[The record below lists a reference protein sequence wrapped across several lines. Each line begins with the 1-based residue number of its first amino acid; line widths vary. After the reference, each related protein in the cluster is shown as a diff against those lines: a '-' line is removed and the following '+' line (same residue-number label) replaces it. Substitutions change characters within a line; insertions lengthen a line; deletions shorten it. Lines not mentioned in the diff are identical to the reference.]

1 MRKYKVAWADGTT
14 KEVEGSKITVY
25 IGNLGYEFIIHER
38 LIYSC
43 AYELSDKAS
52 GLHICSLLEYM
63 PAANRDKRL
72 AAKLAIS
79 ALLEKHGV
87 DYVRNVLDNALK
99 LESKP

>member
-1 MRKYKVAWADGTT
+1 MRKYKVALADGTT
-14 KEVEGSKITVY
+14 KDIEGSKITIY
-25 IGNLGYEFIIHER
+25 IKNLGYEFIIHKS

-63 PAANRDKRL
+63 PAANGDARL

-79 ALLEKHGV
+79 DLIKTKGAEK
-87 DYVRNVLDNALK
+87 LIMALK
-99 LESKP
+99 NAPKIGA

>member
-25 IGNLGYEFIIHER
+25 IGNIGYEFIIHES

-72 AAKLAIS
+72 AAKLAIADIVKTRGAEKVLS
-79 ALLEKHGV
+79 ALK
-87 DYVRNVLDNALK
+87 NAPK
-99 LESKP
+99 LESKS

>member
-14 KEVEGSKITVY
+14 KEVEGTKITIY
-25 IGNLGYEFIIHER
+25 IGNIGFEFIIHES

-63 PAANRDKRL
+63 PAADRNKRI
-72 AAKLAIS
+72 AAKLAI
-79 ALLEKHGV
+79 ADIVKRKGADKLV
-87 DYVRNVLDNALK
+87 NALK
-99 LESKP
+99 NAPKIGE